1 MGTFEKSGKIYKLVK
16 IDRNT
21 VRRVL
26 VGTVETSN
34 TPLISE
40 KVNIKEPK
48 VNIKDEKVNI
58 KELSKLPHSKLRP
71 EIKNL
76 SKSDKKELIKLE
88 KEKANPRK
96 SIIKLLK

>member
-1 MGTFEKSGKIYKLVK
+1 METFNKNGKIYKLVK

-26 VGTVETSN
+26 AGTVETSN
-34 TPLISE
+34 TLLISE
-40 KVNIKEPK
+40 K

-76 SKSDKKELIKLE
+76 SKSDRKELIKLE
-88 KEKANPRK
+88 KEKASPRK